1 MSQLILKAVHFTC
14 FNPVTIPGNH
24 WGTWQ
29 AHYKPALWYMYGGQL
44 CHCEND
50 RQKKCLNNSVK
61 TIKTVFKS

>member
-14 FNPVTIPGNH
+14 FDFSLILLLPQNH

-29 AHYKPALWYMYGGQL
+29 AHNLL
-44 CHCEND
+44 CDMEDNFASVKMKD
-50 RQKKCLNNSVK
+50 KTECLNNSVK